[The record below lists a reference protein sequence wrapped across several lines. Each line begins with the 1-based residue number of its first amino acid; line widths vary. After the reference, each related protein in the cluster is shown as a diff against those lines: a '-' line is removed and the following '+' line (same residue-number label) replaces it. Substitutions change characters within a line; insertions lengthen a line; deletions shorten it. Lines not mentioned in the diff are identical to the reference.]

1 MILLKHLVHKIY
13 IYISYIYNM
22 YTPFGE
28 YIYIYI
34 YIPFVALLKTPSRIF
49 PLVFDLN
56 LSSFQARNLKEHGH
70 TLHAGLRRCV

>member
-1 MILLKHLVHKIY
+1 MILLKHLVHKYIY
-13 IYISYIYNM
+13 IYHIYIYNM

-28 YIYIYI
+28 YIYI